1 MPFCAEISLLA
12 FLATQLP
19 TYTIQTVAGTDD
31 VGDGGY
37 ATAAILSQAE
47 GIAVDGR
54 GNIYVADADDNRIR
68 KITPDGRIQTV
79 AGTGVSGFGGD
90 GGPAKLAQL
99 NRPYGIAV
107 DGAGTLYIADLGN
120 GAARRVTLDGT
131 ISTIHLSR
139 GSAQAIAPRNIAVDT
154 DGTLYVSDFGSHQVY
169 RISAGGVVTV
179 FAGTGKAGA
188 AGDGGPA
195 ALAQL
200 NSPAG
205 IALDAAGTL
214 YIADSGNNRIR
225 KVFRGSISTLMNVE
239 APTGLS
245 VASSGTLYI
254 AAARYLGTTFS
265 AMGSG
270 GAKDVAVDGSGN
282 VYFSTGPLVQ
292 RITRS
297 GIITSIAGT
306 GAARYYGGDGGP
318 AASARLHGPAAL
330 LDDGA
335 GGWYVADTGN
345 HRIRKIAVSG
355 SITTVAGTGEPGSNG
370 DGGPAL
376 LAQLNS
382 PRGLAFDAARNLLIA
397 DSANGRIRKLTPG
410 GTITTV
416 VDQLNDPEAIAVDA
430 SGALYIAETG
440 RGRVLKLSAPGTVS
454 TVVLTQSPNALAFDR
469 TGNLLIAVS
478 TGVVKLTEAG
488 VLVTIADGLNAPRG
502 LAVTATGDVIIAE
515 AGGHRVWQAG
525 ASGTLNVLAGTGTAG
540 FTGDG
545 GAANAAQLSSPSGV
559 AIDSA
564 GIVWIAD
571 SGNHRIRTLTS
582 SGPAFDP
589 IVALTVVNGASLK
602 AGPIAPGEIIT
613 IYGGG
618 FDPNTL
624 QVAFDGKPASVF
636 FANSTQINTL
646 APFDLAPNTTTAI
659 DISLDG
665 TSIAG
670 VSAQVASAAPGIFT
684 IGGGAGQAAATNED
698 GTLNTPSNA
707 AARGSIVTLY
717 ATGGG
722 QNLSAVT
729 MTIGNVP
736 AELLYAGPSPG
747 FPGLMQIN
755 ARVPVALL
763 QTGSLPVLLSVG
775 NAESQPG
782 VTIATR

>member
-12 FLATQLP
+12 FLAAQLS

-37 ATAAILSQAE
+37 ATTAILSQAE
-47 GIAVDGR
+47 GVAVDGR
-54 GNIYVADADDNRIR
+54 GNIYVADADDNRVR

-79 AGTGVSGFGGD
+79 AGTGVSGSGGD

-120 GAARRVTLDGT
+120 GDTRRVTLDGT
-131 ISTIHLSR
+131 ISTINLSR
-139 GSAQAIAPRNIAVDT
+139 GSARAVAPRNVAVDT

-169 RISAGGVVTV
+169 RVSTSGAVTV

-188 AGDGGPA
+188 SGDGGPA

-205 IALDAAGTL
+205 IALDGSGAL

-225 KVFRGSISTLMNVE
+225 KIFRGSISTLMNVE

-245 VASSGTLYI
+245 VATGGTLYI
-254 AAARYLGTTFS
+254 AAAHYLGTTFS
-265 AMGSG
+265 AIGSA
-270 GAKDVAVDGSGN
+270 GAKDVAVDGTGN
-282 VYFSTGPLVQ
+282 VFFSTGPLVQ
-292 RITRS
+292 KITRG
-297 GIITSIAGT
+297 GIMTNIAGT

-330 LDDGA
+330 VEDGA
-335 GGWYVADTGN
+335 GNWYVADTGN
-345 HRIRKIAVSG
+345 HRIRKIAASG
-355 SITTVAGTGEPGSNG
+355 IITTVAGTGEPGGNG

-376 LAQLNS
+376 LAQLNA
-382 PRGLAFDAARNLLIA
+382 PRGLAFDALRNLLIA
-397 DSANGRIRKLTPG
+397 DSANGRIRKLTPA

-416 VDQLNDPEAIAVDA
+416 VDQLNNPEAIAVDA
-430 SGALYIAETG
+430 SGSLFIAETG
-440 RGRVLKLSAPGTVS
+440 KARVLRVSASGTVS
-454 TVVLTQSPNALAFDR
+454 TAVSTQNPGALAFDR
-469 TGNLLIAVS
+469 SGNLLIAVN
-478 TGVVKLTEAG
+478 TGIVKLTDAG

-502 LAVTATGDVIIAE
+502 LAVNAAGDVIIAE
-515 AGGHRVWQAG
+515 AGGHRVWLAS

-545 GAANAAQLSSPSGV
+545 GPANAAHLSSPSGA
-559 AIDSA
+559 AIDSS
-564 GIVWIAD
+564 GIIWIAD
-571 SGNHRIRTLTS
+571 SGNHRIRTLVS

-589 IVALTVVNGASLK
+589 IVALTVVNGATLK
-602 AGPIAPGEIIT
+602 PGPIAPGEIVT

-624 QVAFDGKPASVF
+624 QVAFDGKPATVF
-636 FANSTQINTL
+636 FANSTQINAL

-659 DISLDG
+659 DVSLNG
-665 TSIAG
+665 TSIAD
-670 VSAQVASAAPGIFT
+670 VSTLVLAAAPGIFT

-698 GTLNTPSNA
+698 GTLNTPANA

-722 QNLSAVT
+722 QNLSAVSVT
-729 MTIGNVP
+729 FANVE
-736 AELLYAGPSPG
+736 AELLYAGPASG

-755 ARVPVALL
+755 ARVPAGLAP
-763 QTGSLPVLLSVG
+763 TGSLPVLLRVG
-775 NAESQPG
+775 NTESQPG
-782 VTIATR
+782 VTLAVK

>member
-12 FLATQLP
+12 FLAAQLP

-31 VGDGGY
+31 VGDGGF
-37 ATAAILSQAE
+37 ATTAILSQAE
-47 GIAVDGR
+47 GVAVDGR
-54 GNIYVADADDNRIR
+54 GNIYVADADDNRVR
-68 KITPDGRIQTV
+68 KISPDGRIQTV
-79 AGTGVSGFGGD
+79 AGTGVGGSGGD
-90 GGPAKLAQL
+90 GGPAKLAHL

-120 GAARRVTLDGT
+120 GGARRVTLDGT
-131 ISTIHLSR
+131 ISTINLSR
-139 GSAQAIAPRNIAVDT
+139 GSARAVAPRNVAVET
-154 DGTLYVSDFGSHQVY
+154 DGTLYVSDFGAHQVY
-169 RISAGGVVTV
+169 RVSTSGAVTV

-188 AGDGGPA
+188 SGDGGPA
-195 ALAQL
+195 TLAQL

-245 VASSGTLYI
+245 VATGGTLYI
-254 AAARYLGTTFS
+254 AAAHYLGTTFS
-265 AMGSG
+265 AIGSA
-270 GAKDVAVDGSGN
+270 GAKDIAVDGTGN
-282 VYFSTGPLVQ
+282 AFFSTGPLVQ
-292 RITRS
+292 KITRS
-297 GIITSIAGT
+297 GIITNIAGT

-330 LDDGA
+330 VDDGA
-335 GGWYVADTGN
+335 GNWYVADTGN
-345 HRIRKIAVSG
+345 HRIRRIAASG
-355 SITTVAGTGEPGSNG
+355 IIATVAGTGEPGGNG

-376 LAQLNS
+376 LAQLNT
-382 PRGLAFDAARNLLIA
+382 PRGLAFDALHNLLIA
-397 DSANGRIRKLTPG
+397 DSANGRIRKLTPA

-416 VDQLNDPEAIAVDA
+416 VDQLNNPEAIAVDA
-430 SGALYIAETG
+430 SGSLFIAETG
-440 RGRVLKLSAPGTVS
+440 KGRVLRVSASGIVS
-454 TVVLTQSPNALAFDR
+454 TLVSTQSPGALAFDR
-469 TGNLLIAVS
+469 SGNLLIAVN
-478 TGVVKLTEAG
+478 TGVVKLTDAG
-488 VLVTIADGLNAPRG
+488 VLFTIADGLNTPRG
-502 LAVTATGDVIIAE
+502 LAVNLAGDVIIAE
-515 AGGHRVWQAG
+515 AGGHRLWLAS
-525 ASGTLNVLAGTGTAG
+525 ASGTLSVLAGTGTAG

-545 GAANAAQLSSPSGV
+545 GPANAAQLSSPSGV
-559 AIDSA
+559 AIDSS
-564 GIVWIAD
+564 GIIRIAD

-589 IVALTVVNGASLK
+589 IVALRVVNGASLK
-602 AGPIAPGEIIT
+602 PGPIAPGEIVT

-624 QVAFDGKPASVF
+624 QVAFDGKPATVF
-636 FANSTQINTL
+636 FANSTQINAL

-659 DISLDG
+659 DISLNG
-665 TSIAG
+665 TPIARASVP
-670 VSAQVASAAPGIFT
+670 VSAAAPGIFT
-684 IGGGAGQAAATNED
+684 MAGGSDQAAATNEE
-698 GTLNTPSNA
+698 GTLNTPTNP
-707 AARGSIVTLY
+707 AARGSVVTLY

-729 MTIGNVP
+729 MSIGYVP
-736 AELLYAGPSPG
+736 AELLYAGPAPG

-755 ARVPVALL
+755 ARIPAGLP